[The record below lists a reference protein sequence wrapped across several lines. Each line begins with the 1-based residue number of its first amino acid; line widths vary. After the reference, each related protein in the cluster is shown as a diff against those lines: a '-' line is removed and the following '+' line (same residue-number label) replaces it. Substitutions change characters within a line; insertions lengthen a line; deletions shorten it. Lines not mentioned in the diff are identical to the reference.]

1 LTSRL
6 RSSPFSSASRSA
18 SSPRI
23 LAYYRA
29 LRLRAGVTAAL
40 RQAKAI
46 GCEIDL
52 KHAIFFSAR
61 DAVVANPAHNVAGRA
76 RLLLP
81 LDRASDSIP
90 GPAGRLRIVFRGFP
104 TPNHHDRRSRRSSRS
119 ADTQGSVASLRHRS
133 DRGCCAP
140 MASGHAAP
148 AKDEISE
155 YRKLEP
161 NVQGIGRQCEMDG
174 GKSRTTYPS
183 SDPRSVTAVEE
194 EPNPENEHRQTLR
207 VETVM
212 EQPTPSPLQVAMS
225 FNRILK
231 GAGHGHVLGFC
242 RHYEAT
248 FHRL

>member
-1 LTSRL
+1 MTSRL

-81 LDRASDSIP
+81 LTVPATASLARPVAYELSFVGSQRQTIMTEDRAAHLDLRTLK
-90 GPAGRLRIVFRGFP
+90 GRSHL
-104 TPNHHDRRSRRSSRS
+104 
-119 ADTQGSVASLRHRS
+119 
-133 DRGCCAP
+133 
-140 MASGHAAP
+140 
-148 AKDEISE
+148 
-155 YRKLEP
+155 Y
-161 NVQGIGRQCEMDG
+161 GIGPIAAAARPW
-174 GKSRTTYPS
+174 R
-183 SDPRSVTAVEE
+183 AA
-194 EPNPENEHRQTLR
+194 TL
-207 VETVM
+207 
-212 EQPTPSPLQVAMS
+212 PLRRM
-225 FNRILK
+225 K
-231 GAGHGHVLGFC
+231 
-242 RHYEAT
+242 
-248 FHRL
+248 